1 MDDDFR
7 RAALEYHRLPQ
18 PGKLRVEAAK
28 RLASQRDQA
37 LAGPPGALIA
47 CAEIASRP
55 LAAAELTIRAN
66 AVAVVTNG
74 TSVPGLGAVGPL
86 AAKPLAEGRAALLR
100 QLAGIDAVDLEIA
113 ETDPGRLAAT
123 IAALA
128 PGFGAISL
136 AGIEPAACMAVEAAL
151 AGRISI
157 PALDDDRHGTAV
169 VIAALVE
176 NAMLLQGKR
185 LESLRVVACGA
196 DAALLTSLE
205 LLIALGLAPGNV
217 TLVCAAPPVVDASAL
232 AGRVLPPSG
241 LGGAVK
247 GADLFLGISGP
258 RTLKPE
264 WLGRFAGKP
273 LIVALADPEPE
284 ILPEAVRAARPDAI
298 VATARADYPN
308 QVSGLLCAPY
318 LFRGAL
324 DAGASAITPAMR
336 LAAAGAI
343 AVLARAPDGE
353 APAAFGLA
361 ALLPKPFDPRL
372 LPAIAEAV
380 ANAAMAEGAA
390 SRPVTDFAA
399 YRTTLGRRAAESG
412 QLLQPLFARAKA
424 TSASIA
430 YAEGE
435 DERVLRAVQQL
446 VDDDLAHPILIG
458 RRDVIER
465 RVRDLRL
472 RIDLHE
478 SVEVIDPGQDEALL
492 TPLLDGYVR
501 LVARHGVPPLAA
513 ARRMR
518 TRTTVVAAM
527 LAHTG
532 RVHAAICGGSGD
544 WWRHMQYVLQIVE
557 REPGVER
564 ISALSGL
571 ILPTHTLFVCDTH
584 MNPEPTAP
592 QIVEMTLLAASAV
605 RHFGIEPKVALL
617 SHSSFGSSNAASAR
631 RMREALAAIR
641 QRAPDLVIDGEMR
654 ADAALR
660 EAIRTRMVPE
670 SPLPGPANLLMMPG
684 LDAASIA
691 FDLLKAATGGLA
703 VGPLLL
709 GMATP
714 VHVLQPSVSERG
726 ILNTSVL
733 AAAEALRPRRGPG

>member
-7 RAALEYHRLPQ
+7 RAALDYHRLPQ

-37 LAGPPGALIA
+37 LAGVPGALAA
-47 CAEIASRP
+47 CAEIVARP

-66 AVAVVTNG
+66 AVGVVSNG
-74 TSVPGLGAVGPL
+74 SAVPGLGSAGPL
-86 AAKPLAEGRAALLR
+86 AAKPLAEGKAALLR

-113 ETDPGRLAAT
+113 EADAGRLAEVIAT
-123 IAALA
+123 LE
-128 PGFGAISL
+128 PSFGAISL
-136 AGIEPAACMAVEAAL
+136 VGIEPAVCSAVEVAL
-151 AGRISI
+151 AGRLSI
-157 PALDDDRHGTAV
+157 PVLDDERCGTAI
-169 VIAALVE
+169 VIAALVQ

-185 LESLRVVACGA
+185 LEDLRLVACGA
-196 DAALLTSLE
+196 EAALFASLE
-205 LLIALGLAPGNV
+205 LLISLGLRRENV
-217 TLVCAAPPVVDASAL
+217 TLVSAQPPAGAGGAL
-232 AGRVLPPSG
+232 AARLLPTGG
-241 LGGAVK
+241 LGGAVE
-247 GADLFLGISGP
+247 GADLFLGMSAP
-258 RTLKPE
+258 RLLKPE

-273 LIVALADPEPE
+273 VIVALADPEPE

-308 QVSGLLCAPY
+308 QVCGLLCAPF

-324 DAGASAITPAMR
+324 DVGAGAITPAMQR
-336 LAAAGAI
+336 AAAAAI
-343 AVLARAPDGE
+343 AALARAPQGE
-353 APAAFGLA
+353 APGSFGSA

-372 LPAIAEAV
+372 LPEIAEAV
-380 ANAAMAEGAA
+380 ARAAMAEGAA
-390 SRPVTDFAA
+390 SRPVVDFPA
-399 YRTTLGRRAAESG
+399 YRATLERRAAQSG

-424 TSASIA
+424 TAASIA

-465 RVRDLRL
+465 RVRDLGL

-492 TPLLDGYVR
+492 APLLALYQR
-501 LVARHGVPPLAA
+501 LVARHGVPPSAA

-532 RVHAAICGGSGD
+532 RANAALCGGSGD
-544 WWRHMQYVLQIVE
+544 WWRHMQYVLQIVG
-557 REPGVER
+557 RQPGVER

-571 ILPTHTLFVCDTH
+571 ILPAHTLFVCDTH
-584 MNPEPTAP
+584 MNPDPTVE

-605 RHFGIEPKVALL
+605 RHFGIEPKIALL

-631 RMREALAAIR
+631 RMREALVAIR
-641 QRAPDLVIDGEMR
+641 QRAPELVIDGEMH

-660 EAIRTRMVPE
+660 ESVRARLVPE
-670 SPLPGPANLLMMPG
+670 SPLPGAANLLIMPG

-691 FDLLKAATGGLA
+691 FDLLKAGTGGLA

-714 VHVLQPSVSERG
+714 VHVLPPSISERG

-733 AAAEALRPRRGPG
+733 AAAEALRPHRDRG